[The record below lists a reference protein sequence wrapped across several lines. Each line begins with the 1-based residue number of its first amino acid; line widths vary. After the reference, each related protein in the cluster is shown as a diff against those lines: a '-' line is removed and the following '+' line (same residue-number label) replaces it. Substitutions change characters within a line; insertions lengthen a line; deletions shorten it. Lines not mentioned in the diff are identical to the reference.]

1 MKKAR
6 KMIEKTAIAGCL
18 AATMIASAAEKEKF
32 PIYESLPLP
41 RPENLKTFSEE
52 DFAVDTVRI
61 SKRTGKSLFVTPEG
75 LVRMAGFYR
84 ETPEG
89 RQLWKNLSKQMVKIL
104 NGWDLLPANFN
115 RYTYRFSQLRTA
127 AYVYALSGCPEL
139 GEFVRGH
146 ILQASRLPMEFWL
159 HAELRGYNREA
170 PTGGLETAQVS
181 GTVAIVMALAD
192 DLFTP
197 EEKEE
202 VQSALR
208 EKGLIP
214 CLRFVRAR
222 KQSGNVNNWLAVV
235 ATGAYLSAGYLGD
248 EKALD
253 EAGDALLWFVNAAV
267 EDDGSYG
274 EGIGY
279 FDYPVGSI
287 IPAIAAMP
295 QEERREF
302 LAGSGLRRS
311 AEWTAY
317 PYLYGR
323 LPDGSPDLTRLHFGD
338 NSFWG
343 RPTLSLLALLSELN
357 GDPLAR
363 YLGDTFGQPGWEES
377 QWNLALAREASI
389 PEVKPRSPEELGL
402 PLVRSFDNGEN
413 FIRSSWEPGALLLS
427 LYTAGPTRVNY
438 GHQRP
443 ERNAVTMA
451 AKGEYF
457 LISPGSASYRSPI
470 HYEYDQNTLA
480 ANTISIDG
488 KSQLYPGNGQA
499 TWGRRPPEQVASGRP
514 QVTLE
519 VSRAGKNVNVLVA
532 DAAKSYQPKLQ
543 HARRMVVQL
552 KKNDAFAVIDRIV
565 SEDGPHT
572 YTSRFHFNNRDRQ
585 GKLADLGGGA
595 WSFSRPKA
603 DLGIRLDADIPV
615 EVAVTDGYMHG
626 KGRDYSP
633 GGEHEGWKGSAR
645 VLEITNPEPAEAVTF
660 VAVFQ
665 PLEKEAE
672 PLPVS
677 RRGNRLLIG
686 ADLIEWDDRG
696 LLVTADG
703 ETERFP
709 FDGRGAAKNQ

>member
-1 MKKAR
+1 MKKAS

-18 AATMIASAAEKEKF
+18 AATMIANAAEKEKF

-61 SKRTGKSLFVTPEG
+61 SKRTEKSLFVTPEG

-115 RYTYRFSQLRTA
+115 RYTYRVQPAPDSGLRLCA
-127 AYVYALSGCPEL
+127 ERLSGAGRICARPYSAGEPAADGVL
-139 GEFVRGH
+139 GSTRNCAVT
-146 ILQASRLPMEFWL
+146 
-159 HAELRGYNREA
+159 NREA
-170 PTGGLETAQVS
+170 PTGGLRQPRS
-181 GTVAIVMALAD
+181 PGTVAIVMALAE

-363 YLGDTFGQPGWEES
+363 YLGDTFGQSGWEES

-543 HARRMVVQL
+543 HARRMVVHL

-626 KGRDYSP
+626 KGP
-633 GGEHEGWKGSAR
+633 
-645 VLEITNPEPAEAVTF
+645 
-660 VAVFQ
+660 
-665 PLEKEAE
+665 
-672 PLPVS
+672 
-677 RRGNRLLIG
+677 
-686 ADLIEWDDRG
+686 G
-696 LLVTADG
+696 LLARRRARRVEG
-703 ETERFP
+703 
-709 FDGRGAAKNQ
+709 